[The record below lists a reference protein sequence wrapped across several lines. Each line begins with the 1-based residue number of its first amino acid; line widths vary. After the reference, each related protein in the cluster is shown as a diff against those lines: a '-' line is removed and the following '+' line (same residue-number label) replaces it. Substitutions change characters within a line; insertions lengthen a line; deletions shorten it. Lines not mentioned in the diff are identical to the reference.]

1 MKNRNIFYIVYFSL
15 LIFTVITIFILSI
28 LGNKTRV
35 GYLSQFKFDEYHIS
49 RTLELNGLSKIK
61 ENYIISEKLDEE
73 SIKNF
78 IFTNNNIT
86 NYSYGFKLQY
96 YDKIFRNSDI
106 YGVYVDTNKIINNNN
121 FIKRINVDENGSPF
135 GNMITYRI
143 INNKIDNIE
152 YTLKLKKYFVIWI
165 IIIYVMILFTYSVY
179 VNAYKY
185 KLYII
190 FIILLA
196 IFVRLFWAYQQDGMY
211 WDEYHSLTYLNKGES
226 DNSGKIKN
234 YIIKKG
240 YYILKDLTIDNS
252 SIKDCFDDIKRL
264 YKNTNDPFISNLY
277 YSLLRLSFIGREAVD
292 IKNIIMT
299 GTILNCIFFIL
310 SFIFLYKILKLIF
323 EYKYDCILFS
333 LLIMSLSPISI
344 SFSMFLRP
352 YQMQETFFIVII
364 YLVIDTIY
372 NNKYSLK
379 NLIITS
385 IIAGIGYLTLYSS
398 MLFVLILSAM
408 LFINYIVKYLKFAE
422 KVNIFNTLI
431 KIESYKIIL
440 YYASAFISALFVS
453 RLLYASFF
461 SSLFNANNRASNSLK
476 FSGKLFDYIN
486 NLSFDGLLSLII
498 TYLSLMVIIY
508 LFYLKKNNKNF
519 FINIKKD
526 KFKLLIFI
534 IILGLLYAILGDF
547 TSPFKLERYS
557 APSYILILFIFP
569 LIFSIINNNKIKYII
584 FILIS
589 IVYIYNITNPKRFSY
604 FEKIDKNKYVLT
616 ENLHVYTYKI
626 FFNHYKYPYEYLNTN
641 LYYTYIDNENDL
653 NIITNGSK
661 FYFLINDETKYILTN
676 KLLKEYKIYHLDTM
690 NSISILKLEKK

>member
-1 MKNRNIFYIVYFSL
+1 MKNRNIFCVIYIT
-15 LIFTVITIFILSI
+15 LIIISVITLLILSI
-28 LGNKTRV
+28 LGSKTRI
-35 GYLSQFKFDEYHIS
+35 GYIEILDS
-49 RTLELNGLSKIK
+49 
-61 ENYIISEKLDEE
+61 YIIEDLKIFKYDIR
-73 SIKNF
+73 IKYY
-78 IFTNNNIT
+78 NN
-86 NYSYGFKLQY
+86 
-96 YDKIFRNSDI
+96 IFRNNDI
-106 YGVYVDTNKIINNNN
+106 YGVYLNTNEIINTYK
-121 FIKRINVDENGSPF
+121 FIKNISMQDNGSPF
-135 GNMITYRI
+135 GTLICNKI
-143 INNKIDNIE
+143 INNNKIDNIE
-152 YTLKLKKYFVIWI
+152 YTLKIKKYFILLI
-165 IIIYVMILFTYSVY
+165 INIYAIILLIYLIHKLTINKKIVFDNI
-179 VNAYKY
+179 NIYKY
-185 KLYII
+185 NQIKLYIVL
-190 FIILLA
+190 IILLG
-196 IFVRLFWAYQQDGMY
+196 IFVRIFWAYQQDGMY
-211 WDEYHSLTYLNKGES
+211 WDEYHSLTYLNKGEA
-226 DNSGKIKN
+226 DNNGKIKN
-234 YIIKKG
+234 YINKKG
-240 YYILKDLTIDNS
+240 YDILKDVTIDDP

-264 YKNTNDPFISNLY
+264 YKNTNDPLISNLY
-277 YSLLRLSFIGREAVD
+277 YSLLRLAFIGREAVN

-299 GTILNCIFFIL
+299 GTILNSMFFII

-323 EYKYDCILFS
+323 EDKYDCILFS

-352 YQMQETFFIVII
+352 YQMQETFFVVII

-372 NNKYSLK
+372 NNKYSIK

-408 LFINYIVKYLKFAE
+408 LFINYIEHFKNTNKI
-422 KVNIFNTLI
+422 NIFNPLI

-440 YYASAFISALFVS
+440 YYAAAFISALFIS
-453 RLLYASFF
+453 RVLYVSFF
-461 SSLFNANNRASNSLK
+461 SSLFNANNRASNSLR
-476 FSGKLFDYIN
+476 FSGHLFDYIN
-486 NLSFDGLLSLII
+486 NLSFDGLLPFLFLL
-498 TYLSLMVIIY
+498 TIIY
-508 LFYLKKNNKNF
+508 LFYIKKNNKDLL
-519 FINIKKD
+519 INLNKD
-526 KFKLLIFI
+526 KFKLLVFI
-534 IILGLLYAILGDF
+534 IVIGLLYAILGDLS
-547 TSPFKLERYS
+547 SPFKLERYS

-626 FFNHYKYPYEYLNTN
+626 FFNHYKYSYEYLNTN